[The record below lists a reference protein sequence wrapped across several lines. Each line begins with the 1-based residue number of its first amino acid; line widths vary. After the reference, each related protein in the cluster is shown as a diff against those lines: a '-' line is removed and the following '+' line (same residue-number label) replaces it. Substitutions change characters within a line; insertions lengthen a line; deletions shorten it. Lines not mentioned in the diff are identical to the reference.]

1 MENEPHNN
9 EPVKQTIEPAK
20 QTFEPAKQ
28 TFEPKVQRYEPVVQ
42 TMIDDFWRVE
52 NLQEFTAED
61 RERIKA
67 AFELAYEAHKPQR
80 RKGGDPYITHP
91 ISVAR
96 IVAEEFQ
103 LDPNTIIAAFLHDVV
118 EDTDHTVEQINE
130 QFGADVAFLVKT
142 VTKEKK
148 AQYEMSKQLD
158 NYKQMLNSIQYDIR
172 ALLVK
177 LADRLHNM
185 RTLSSMRPDK
195 QMKIAGETDYFY
207 APLANRLGLYEVKT
221 ELENLSM
228 QYRCPQ
234 EYAQIQE
241 EMEQYKIEN
250 DKRLT
255 EWCLQLKEHFTKY
268 QINVDVYI
276 NFYSVYALWKQIQKT
291 GSDLRHIP
299 HKYNVQ
305 IIFYNRSQIKEK
317 DRCLNIYSALTDLC
331 KELPGSLRNYV
342 DSPKENG
349 YEALHVNILAPN
361 GSWQKVQIASERM
374 FSNSKVGCVAERV
387 AGVNDWISKFKEVL
401 KDMAFSNKEGG
412 FMEGVVAN
420 FYNDDILVFTPKGMG
435 VMLPKSAT
443 AIDFAY
449 AIHSNIGNKAQY
461 ARINGA
467 ICSIKTTLHRGDCVE
482 IGTSPNIHPKQE
494 WLDYTTTYK
503 AKRNISLSLRN
514 QHQNEERV
522 MPHKRCPLCSP
533 LPGEEV
539 IGFEFERGDIAIHK
553 RNCPNAIRL
562 ASERGD
568 NIINVDFNESSLL
581 YSVTVN
587 IKAVDRYHLLSDLV
601 NVITEDLHLSIDNLT
616 TTTIDEIVDCTINFS
631 IHSAQELRRVIA
643 HIKTIANV
651 DEVKRIKGMAATQK

>member
-1 MENEPHNN
+1 MEQQE
-9 EPVKQTIEPAK
+9 VK
-20 QTFEPAKQ
+20 
-28 TFEPKVQRYEPVVQ
+28 YEAV
-42 TMIDDFWRVE
+42 VE
-52 NLQEFTAED
+52 NLLNDFWSIENLSEFSAED
-61 RERIKA
+61 LNRIHE
-67 AFELAYEAHKPQR
+67 AFDLAYEAHKPQR

-91 ISVAR
+91 ISVAH
-96 IVAEEFQ
+96 IVAAEFQ

-118 EDTDHTVEQINE
+118 EDTSYTIEQISE
-130 QFGADVAFLVKT
+130 QFGNDVAFLVGT

-148 AQYEMSKQLD
+148 VKYEMSKQLD
-158 NYKQMLNSIQYDIR
+158 NYKQMLDSIQYDIR

-241 EMEQYKIEN
+241 EMAQYKKDN
-250 DKRLT
+250 DERLT
-255 EWCLQLKEHFTKY
+255 AWCTQLKEHFTEY
-268 QINVDVYI
+268 SINVDVYI
-276 NFYSVYALWKQIQKT
+276 NFYSVYAVWKQIQKT
-291 GSDLRHIP
+291 GSDFIHIP

-305 IIFYNRSQIKEK
+305 IIFYNRSKINEK

-331 KELPGSLRNYV
+331 KELPGSMRNYV

-349 YEALHVNILAPN
+349 YQALHINVLAPN

-387 AGVNDWISKFKEVL
+387 TGVNDWISKFKEVL
-401 KDMAFSNKEGG
+401 KDMASSNKGDG
-412 FMEGVVAN
+412 FMDGVVAN
-420 FYNDDILVFTPKGMG
+420 FYNDDILVFTPKGDG
-435 VMLPKSAT
+435 IVLPKNAT

-449 AIHSNIGNKAQY
+449 AIHSNIGNHAQY

-467 ICSIKTTLHRGDCVE
+467 IMTIKTVLHRGDCVE
-482 IGTSPNIHPKQE
+482 IGTNDNIRPKQE
-494 WLDYTTTYK
+494 WLDYTTSYK
-503 AKRNISLSLRN
+503 SRRNITLNLRN
-514 QHQNEERV
+514 QKDQKATLNQHICT
-522 MPHKRCPLCSP
+522 HCLP

-539 IGFEFERGDIAIHK
+539 IGFRFDDGAVSIHK
-553 RNCPNAIRL
+553 RNCPKAIRL
-562 ASERGD
+562 ASQSGD
-568 NIINVDFNESSLL
+568 NIVSVEFNEGDDL

-587 IKAVDRYHLLSDLV
+587 IKAIDRYHLLSDLV
-601 NVITEDLHLSIDNLT
+601 DVVTEDLRLSIDNLT

-631 IHSAQELRRVIA
+631 IHSVQELRSVIA
-643 HIKTIANV
+643 HIKTIDSV
-651 DEVKRIKGMAATQK
+651 EEVKRVKEMPSSHI